1 MRSKMPSMSGVWT
14 TVKNK
19 AGKVHEFATSVFKRK
34 KRDDADLARKADVDK
49 AVDKGIK
56 NSEELRQQWVNSYS
70 RKQND

>member
-19 AGKVHEFATSVFKRK
+19 AGKAHEFATSVFKRK
-34 KRDDADLARKADVDK
+34 KKDSDLQREANLDK
-49 AVDKGIK
+49 AVNKAFK
-56 NSEELRQQWVNSYS
+56 NGENLRQQWVNSYS